1 MEKSEWLIDV
11 KAEID
16 ALKENATREELSRL
30 DYNSFDPK
38 HADHCVYGQLTGD
51 CATPRAKEL
60 MDAACLR
67 VMDFSG
73 KFDEIDGD
81 DTFTGIQQFINGAN
95 KGQGWSELGT
105 SDGVVNYSRRY
116 KYMSSLEAYIQL
128 KGAKNKSIIQYLK
141 GERNTLK
148 L

>member
-1 MEKSEWLIDV
+1 MKKSEWLTDV
-11 KAEID
+11 KNEID
-16 ALKENATREELSRL
+16 ALKENATKEELSRL
-30 DYNSFDPK
+30 DYKSFDPK

-60 MDAACLR
+60 MDIACLR

-73 KFDEIDGD
+73 KFDEIDD
-81 DTFTGIQQFINGAN
+81 ETFTGIQQFINGAN
-95 KGQGWSELGT
+95 KGQGWKEWEDLG
-105 SDGVVNYSRRY
+105 GAVNYFRQY
-116 KYMSSLEAYIQL
+116 KFMSSLEAYIQL

-141 GERNTLK
+141 GERNTLN